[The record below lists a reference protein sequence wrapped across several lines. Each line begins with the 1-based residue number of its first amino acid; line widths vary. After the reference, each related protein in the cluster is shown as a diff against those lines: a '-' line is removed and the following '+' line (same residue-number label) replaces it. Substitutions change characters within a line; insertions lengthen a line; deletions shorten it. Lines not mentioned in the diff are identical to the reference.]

1 VLDIK
6 PETLALCREYLA
18 DMNVPAE
25 RGDEVIRMVTAMM
38 RSKIDAARNLDS
50 TQLALA
56 AKLSKSFQNASGNA
70 INTDGHDA
78 ERMDLLADHRREGAN
93 TQKQNEEK
101 GCAP

>member
-1 VLDIK
+1 MLDIK
-6 PETLALCREYLA
+6 PETLALCRENLA

-25 RGDEVIRMVTAMM
+25 RGDEVIRMVVTMM
-38 RSKIDAARNLDS
+38 QSFVDAAFGVDS

-70 INTDGHDA
+70 MVSDGQDA
-78 ERMDLLADHRREGAN
+78 ERMNLLADDRREGAN
-93 TQKQNEEK
+93 TPKQNEEK

>member
-1 VLDIK
+1 MLDIK
-6 PETLALCREYLA
+6 PETLARYREIIA
-18 DMNVPAE
+18 HIDVPME
-25 RGDEVIRMVTAMM
+25 RKDEMIRMVVTMM
-38 RSKIDAARNLDS
+38 QSFVDAAFGVDP

-70 INTDGHDA
+70 MVSDGYDA

-93 TQKQNEEK
+93 TPKQNEEK